1 MNNNDIL
8 KRLRYALDIGNAGM
22 KVIFGLAGHIVTE
35 AEILDMMKSEGE
47 AGYVECGD
55 RVLGLFLDGLIVQ
68 RRGRREPSPGKPD
81 VSNERLTN
89 NLVLK
94 KLRIALE
101 FTDADMIG
109 ILMLAGFEITKSE
122 LSALFRK
129 KGHRNYK
136 PCGDQV
142 VKKFLL
148 GLAARQRK

>member
-8 KRLRYALDIGNAGM
+8 KRIRYALNIGNAGM

-68 RRGRREPSPGKPD
+68 RRGRREPSPGTPD
-81 VSNERLTN
+81 VTNVRLTN

-94 KLRIALE
+94 KLRIALG
-101 FTDADMIG
+101 FTDDDIVET
-109 ILMLAGFEITKSE
+109 LKLAGFEITKSE

-148 GLAARQRK
+148 GLTLRFRK